1 MILENHSEEILT
13 MNHTTFEKLQYN
25 ELKDIVKSYC
35 VSGLG
40 KQLLD
45 RLTPSPNLT
54 VVKNRLNETTE
65 ARVILDAEGH
75 VPFLGVSNIDNTIQ
89 KLEKGV
95 ILDPSELVSISDF
108 LRGCR
113 KIKKFMLEKGFFAP
127 VLASYAN
134 SMSEFKSVEEE
145 INFAIKANRV
155 DSAASRELKRI
166 RNHIESTEEKI
177 KDRLTK
183 FLNSSANKTYIQ
195 EFFISK
201 KDDRYTIPI
210 KASYKNH
217 VQGTVVEISSKGA
230 TVFMEP
236 SAVAKLNVE
245 LATLK
250 AEEAVEEYQIL
261 ATLSGLLM
269 ENIREININME
280 LISQYD
286 MVFAKAKFSKNIGGL
301 EPSLNDY
308 GYIKLVN
315 CKHPLL
321 TGKAVPL
328 HFEIGKDYRS
338 LIITGPN
345 AGGKTV
351 VLKTIGLLTLAT
363 MSGFHIGAD
372 KGTEIAIFDHVFVD
386 IGDNQSI
393 ENALSTFSSHMKN
406 LSDIMRAS
414 NNNTLLL
421 FDEIGSGT
429 EPNEG
434 AALAISILEE
444 FYHMGCITV
453 ATTHYGEIKRFSEMH
468 SDFMN
473 AAMRFNSETLE
484 PLYKLVIGTSGESN
498 ALWISKKMN
507 IRETV
512 LQRAKGYIDNKDY
525 HLEQVKDSK
534 IRKPK
539 IEQERTKATY
549 DFKKGDRVKLLDH
562 DDVGIVYEEMDNFY
576 NVVVYYEE
584 EFIKVNVKRLA
595 LELPATE
602 LYPEGYDVETLFVN
616 YKDRKL
622 QHDIERGSK
631 KALRKIQKEIKRD
644 KSS

>member
-1 MILENHSEEILT
+1 
-13 MNHTTFEKLQYN
+13 MNQATLEKLQYN

-45 RLTPSPNLT
+45 KLTPSPNLT

-65 ARVILDAEGH
+65 ARAILDAEGH
-75 VPFLGVSNIDNTIQ
+75 VPFLGVSNIDNTIK
-89 KLEKGV
+89 KLEKGI
-95 ILDPSELVSISDF
+95 ILDPNELVSISDF

-113 KIKKFMLEKGFFAP
+113 IIKKFMLEKEFFAP

-134 SMSEFKSVEEE
+134 SMAEFKSVEEE

-166 RNHIESTEEKI
+166 RNHIETTEEKI

-183 FLNSSANKTYIQ
+183 FLNSSVNKTYIQ

-217 VQGTVVEISSKGA
+217 VQGTVVEVSSKGA

-245 LATLK
+245 LSILK

-286 MVFAKAKFSKNIGGL
+286 MVFAKAKFSKHIGGV
-301 EPSLNDY
+301 EPSLNDV

-321 TGKAVPL
+321 TGEAVPL
-328 HFEIGKDYRS
+328 YFEIGQDYRS

-363 MSGFHIGAD
+363 MSGFHIVAD
-372 KGTEIAIFDHVFVD
+372 KGTEIAVFTNVFVD

-393 ENALSTFSSHMKN
+393 ENALSTFSSHIKN

-473 AAMRFNSETLE
+473 AAMRFNSDTLE
-484 PLYKLVIGTSGESN
+484 PLYQLIIGTSGESN

-507 IRETV
+507 IRDTV

-525 HLEQVKDSK
+525 HLERVNNSK
-534 IRKPK
+534 IRKPQ
-539 IEQERTKATY
+539 IENRGTTVKYE
-549 DFKKGDRVKLLDH
+549 FKKGDRVKLLDH

-576 NVVVYYEE
+576 NVVVFYERA
-584 EFIKVNVKRLA
+584 FIKVNVKRLA

-602 LYPEGYDVETLFVN
+602 LYPEGYDVETLFVD
-616 YKDRKL
+616 YKERKL

-631 KALRKIQKEIKRD
+631 KALRKIQKEIRKD
-644 KSS
+644 KLS